1 MKSIKFIFAVS
12 LFLLALTSC
21 TSDSLSA
28 DESLYSQDNALFST
42 GEDGT
47 ASLDNSRD

>member
-1 MKSIKFIFAVS
+1 MKSIKTIFAVS
-12 LFLLALTSC
+12 LFLIALTSC

-28 DESLYSQDNALFST
+28 DETLYTQDDLFAT